1 MKRTQNTLALKSLVA
16 ALALAGFAGWAD
28 AGPVTDSMLAEN
40 AGDSGCTPMA
50 AGPVGAITR

>member
-28 AGPVTDSMLAEN
+28 AGPVTDSMLPKMPAIP
-40 AGDSGCTPMA
+40 GCTPMA
-50 AGPVGAITR
+50 TGPAGATAR